1 MELNLK
7 DEPKEWRKSA
17 LLAALGLALISS
29 VLRWRH
35 ALGNGKWLSI
45 LSVLAVIAI
54 CAALQPRWFR
64 GYHLFSMRAGFLVSR
79 ILGRILLM
87 LFFLFILTP
96 VGWIL
101 RITGKDSL
109 QLKRLPDAT
118 TYWQP
123 SKETSPLDRLF

>member
-7 DEPKEWRKSA
+7 DEPREWRKSA
-17 LLAALGLALISS
+17 VLAALGLGLIIS

-35 ALGNGKWLSI
+35 VLGSRVWLI
-45 LSVLAVIAI
+45 LLCILAIIAV
-54 CAALQPRWFR
+54 CAILQPRWFR
-64 GYHLFSMRAGFLVSR
+64 AYHLLSMRLGFAVSR

-96 VGWIL
+96 LGWIL
-101 RITGKDSL
+101 RTMGKDSL

-118 TYWQP
+118 TYWQR
-123 SKETSPLDRLF
+123 SKEISPLDRLF